1 MQIKASKCL
10 VFFCRKQWFTILK
23 PIGYVHVY
31 SFEGSVWFLPQV
43 FTQAPS
49 PHGDPFY
56 HIAFF
61 FFFLKRASLMGM
73 SWPILA
79 RKDQAKGRCFFLYQ
93 NLKPSM
99 LSFWLPYCGNSQF
112 LGSHTSLFLPLC
124 KGFWNLLHDYE
135 ICCCF
140 SAKLSK
146 QQINWLLSLGL
157 YHHNRSSFVLC
168 CELACRWWWQ
178 CVQLRW
184 CMETTDTSWLHQ
196 LVPSA
201 ELPQV
206 RACLSPLEPPGLC
219 EEPCVQPSCSVC
231 CDMSPQLRDRW
242 TD

>member
-1 MQIKASKCL
+1 MFMFIALKVQFG
-10 VFFCRKQWFTILK
+10 FFRFFSSSGFYSSPPPHMEIIFTTSL
-23 PIGYVHVY
+23 
-31 SFEGSVWFLPQV
+31 
-43 FTQAPS
+43 
-49 PHGDPFY
+49 
-56 HIAFF
+56 FF
-61 FFFLKRASLMGM
+61 FFFWREPLWWACHDPFLH
-73 SWPILA
+73 
-79 RKDQAKGRCFFLYQ
+79 AKTKPKVDAFFYTRTWSQVCCHFGFLTGTGTY
-93 NLKPSM
+93 
-99 LSFWLPYCGNSQF
+99 GNSQF